1 MFTPRLWIKGMT
13 WGQIFI
19 CLLFLASIYL
29 FITTYRPTP
38 FQHSISTWVLLLSMV
53 GTTFVLDFFTFQLP
67 PTGSKQSMDSAVYL
81 ACVFMYDISFAL
93 SVLLVNSL
101 FFAIYERELTLKKHL
116 INFSIYAITLICA
129 ASVYSWAGGTTGA
142 FENQHLLA
150 YALTLTIYFTVNTLS
165 IGMYFYLQRGSHLG
179 ITLKNLFKE
188 SLKVYAC
195 TMILS
200 VVLTVL
206 VVHNGIIGLLL
217 FTGLS
222 ILLSRSYIQMF
233 NLYLQTEERSH
244 QDQRTGLYNHSFFED
259 SLEKELTHSIQNDTS
274 LSIAMIDI
282 DDFKIYNNHYGHL
295 LGDKLLAF
303 VGQYLKKECNAVSA
317 IASRYGGEEFTILLP
332 GYDSHRAF
340 LFINSLRK
348 KLNDIYIE
356 GVELLPHH
364 CLSFSAGI
372 ASIHMDI
379 HHKSDLVD
387 RAVQALIYAKNQGKN
402 SVHIHGNIPKMKPEI
417 DISQDV
423 RDIEQQLSLFMY
435 KDITT
440 YTHSK
445 RVFQYAIDMSDILQL
460 DSTLYRKFVLGAL
473 IHDIGK
479 IEIPRELLHRA
490 EKLTSDEWNQIKNHV
505 TWGKEIILSQEK
517 FKDLAPFADLHHE
530 RYDGKGYPH
539 GFKNEEIP
547 WLCRM
552 LTIIDSFDAMTSE
565 RPYQRTKTIPE
576 AISELRMC
584 AGSQFDPILTEL
596 FIGYIESKNDVS
608 LLNNK

>member
-13 WGQIFI
+13 WNQIFT
-19 CLLFLASIYL
+19 CLLFLAGIYL
-29 FITTYRPTP
+29 FITTYRPTS
-38 FQHSISTWVLLLSMV
+38 FEYSLSTWILLLSMV
-53 GTTFVLDFFTFQLP
+53 GTSFVLVFFTFQLP

-81 ACVFMYDISFAL
+81 ACFFMYDISFSL
-93 SVLLVNSL
+93 SVLLLNAL
-101 FFAIYERELTLKKHL
+101 FFAIYERKVTLRKHL
-116 INFSIYAITLICA
+116 VNFLIYTVMLISA
-129 ASVYSWAGGTTGA
+129 ASVFHWAGGTIGA
-142 FENQHLLA
+142 LENKHLFA
-150 YALTLTIYFTVNTLS
+150 YALSLVIYFAVNSLC
-165 IGMYFYLQRGSHLG
+165 IGMYYYLQASDPLTN
-179 ITLKNLFKE
+179 TLKSLFKE
-188 SLKVYAC
+188 SQKVYAC

-206 VVHNGIIGLLL
+206 VVYNGIIGLLL

-233 NLYLQTEERSH
+233 NLYLQTEERTY
-244 QDQRTGLYNHSFFED
+244 QDQRTGLYTHSFFED
-259 SLEKELTHSIQNDTS
+259 SLEKELAHSIVNDTS

-282 DDFKIYNNHYGHL
+282 DDFKIYNDHYGHL
-295 LGDKLLAF
+295 IGDKLLAF
-303 VGQYLKKECNAVSA
+303 IGQYLKEECNTVSA

-332 GYDSHRAF
+332 GYDSQKAF
-340 LFINSLRK
+340 LFINRLRK

-372 ASIHMDI
+372 ASVHMDI

-387 RAVQALIYAKNQGKN
+387 RAVQALVYAKNQGKN
-402 SVHIHGNIPKMKPEI
+402 NVHIHGNTTNLNPEI

-423 RDIEQQLSLFMY
+423 RDIEQQLSLFLY

-445 RVFQYAIDMSDILQL
+445 RVFQYAIDMSEILQL
-460 DSTLYRKFVLGAL
+460 DSTFYRKFVLGAL

-479 IEIPRELLHRA
+479 IEIPRELLHRG
-490 EKLTSDEWNQIKNHV
+490 EKLSSNEWNQIKSHV
-505 TWGKEIILSQEK
+505 TWGKEIVLSQEK
-517 FKDLAPFADLHHE
+517 FKDLAPFVELHHE

-539 GFKNEEIP
+539 GFKNKEIP
-547 WLCRM
+547 RLCRM

-565 RPYQRTKTIPE
+565 RPYQRTKTFPE

-584 AGSQFDPILTEL
+584 AGSQFDPVLTEL
-596 FIGYIESKNDVS
+596 FIGYIESKQEIHV
-608 LLNNK
+608 